1 MGRGNK
7 RSVRQWFGQRTLLQE
22 AEEDLADKLRLS
34 SVEAEREF
42 VEVGLEMAM
51 LHATVMSADQP
62 ALEQSND
69 PVHVGQ
75 QAGRSGVIGPDHLSA
90 MTISLAPKSLV
101 APPPVCDDLAAGLNR
116 LFNEWDQ
123 CLGGE
128 VLDLAQSNAADLLA
142 RDLHRDGK
150 SRFLSTFP
158 PDAARFNTSEKRIV
172 DLNNAA
178 QSLPPCANHG
188 TTKLVQPGPGSLVA
202 LESEK
207 ALQTFGASPCL
218 LGADPPD
225 GQEPLSQRLSGAFQD
240 RSCSEGSLSA
250 ALRALNVVPTVGP
263 PLAVATDWTP
273 VSLWPPDLKEV
284 CPAGLLR
291 AESLLELDERCG
303 KVVLTHASMLYVVVT

>member
-1 MGRGNK
+1 
-7 RSVRQWFGQRTLLQE
+7 
-22 AEEDLADKLRLS
+22 
-34 SVEAEREF
+34 
-42 VEVGLEMAM
+42 
-51 LHATVMSADQP
+51 
-62 ALEQSND
+62 
-69 PVHVGQ
+69 
-75 QAGRSGVIGPDHLSA
+75 VIGSNHFSA
-90 MTISLAPKSLV
+90 MTISLAPESLV
-101 APPPVCDDLAAGLNR
+101 TPPPVCDDLAAGLNR

-150 SRFLSTFP
+150 SRFLRTFP
-158 PDAARFNTSEKRIV
+158 PDAARFNTPEKRIV

-178 QSLPPCANHG
+178 QSLPPSANHG

-207 ALQTFGASPCL
+207 ALQAFGASPCL

-225 GQEPLSQRLSGAFQD
+225 GKEPLPQRLSGAFQD

-263 PLAVATDWTP
+263 PLAVAADWTP